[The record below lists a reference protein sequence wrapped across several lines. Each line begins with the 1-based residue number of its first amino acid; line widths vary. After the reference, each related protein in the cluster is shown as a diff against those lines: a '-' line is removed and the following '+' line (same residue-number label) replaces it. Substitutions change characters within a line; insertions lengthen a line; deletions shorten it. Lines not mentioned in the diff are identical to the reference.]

1 MAAFRKD
8 PDARLDYTVDW
19 EDWLGSS
26 DFIVSAA
33 TSVQSGLT
41 LYTEAFTSTVHTIWL
56 TGGTPGQEYNVT
68 SRIITNAGR
77 IDDRSFTIRVSE
89 R

>member
-1 MAAFRKD
+1 MPAFRKD

-19 EDWLGSS
+19 ADWL
-26 DFIVSAA
+26 DTDYIVSAA
-33 TSVQSGLT
+33 TSVESGLT
-41 LYTEAFTSTVHTIWL
+41 LYTQAFTSTVHTIWL
-56 TGGTPGQEYNVT
+56 TGGTVGEEYNVT

-77 IDDRSFTIRVSE
+77 IDDRTFVIKVSE

>member
-1 MAAFRKD
+1 MASFRKD

-19 EDWLGSS
+19 ADWLGDT

-41 LYTEAFTSTVHTIWL
+41 FYTEAHTSTVHTIWL
-56 TGGTPGQEYNVT
+56 TGGSAGQEYNVT
-68 SRIITNAGR
+68 SRIFTNAGR
-77 IDDRSFTIRVSE
+77 IDDRSFTIKVVE

>member
-1 MAAFRKD
+1 MASFRKD

-19 EDWLGSS
+19 SDWLVA

-33 TSVQSGLT
+33 TSVQAGLT

-56 TGGTPGQEYNVT
+56 TGGAVGQEYSVT

-77 IDDRSFTIRVSE
+77 IDDRSFTIRVTE

>member
-1 MAAFRKD
+1 MPSFRKD

-19 EDWLGSS
+19 EDWLDT

-33 TSVQSGLT
+33 TSVQTGLT
-41 LYTEAFTSTVHTIWL
+41 LYTQAFTSTVHTIWL
-56 TGGTPGQEYNVT
+56 TGGSAGQSYNVT

-77 IDDRSFTIRVSE
+77 IDDRTFTIKVAE